1 MRVPKESHHSI
12 SSATPLLTGS
22 GQTVSWGFYL
32 PEGSVINTQNS
43 YLHYKVKFTFKTQTS
58 NNQNGTTP
66 QTIGTDPEALTALVP
81 GRYTIVDSMLY
92 CEPAILD
99 NAALTFSKFGPG
111 KFIC

>member
-1 MRVPKESHHSI
+1 
-12 SSATPLLTGS
+12 
-22 GQTVSWGFYL
+22 
-32 PEGSVINTQNS
+32 
-43 YLHYKVKFTFKTQTS
+43 VKFTFKTQTS

-99 NAALTFSKFGPG
+99 NGALTFSKFGPG

>member
-1 MRVPKESHHSI
+1 MMRVPKESHHSI

-43 YLHYKVKFTFKTQTS
+43 YLHYKVKFTFNVNTMG
-58 NNQNGTTP
+58 NQDGIKP
-66 QTIGTDPEALTALVP
+66 QTIGSDPEALNVLVP

-99 NAALTFSKFGPG
+99 SGA
-111 KFIC
+111 